1 MQYNV
6 QYQHR
11 PKGQTR
17 PCDDGELV
25 PIKID
30 KTTHLTLL
38 PNVGDYVHIGA
49 TEENLGAVWGKVASR
64 LFTYQQISSGE
75 VFCGVN
81 IVLDECDDDIWPTL
95 IKE

>member
-6 QYQHR
+6 QYQYR
-11 PKGQTR
+11 PKGQVR
-17 PCDDGELV
+17 PNDDGELV

-30 KTTHLTLL
+30 NTTHQTLL

-49 TEENLGAVWGKVASR
+49 TEENLGTVLGKVASR
-64 LFTYQQISSGE
+64 LFTYQQIGSGD
-75 VFCGVN
+75 VFCVVN
-81 IVLDECDDDIWPTL
+81 IVLDECEDDIWPTL